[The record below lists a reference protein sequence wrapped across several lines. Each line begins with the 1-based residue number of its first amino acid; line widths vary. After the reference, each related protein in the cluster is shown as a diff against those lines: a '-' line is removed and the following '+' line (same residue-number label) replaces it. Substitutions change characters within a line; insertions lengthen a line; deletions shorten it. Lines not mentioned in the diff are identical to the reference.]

1 MKRDYGRRP
10 TDLESSAWSN
20 ERQDPMV
27 VEAANILVIMSMSM
41 SALPITNTS
50 DVVKASSGSSSSFD
64 AASPNATSSTAIGP
78 NAARPPKKA
87 RSSDLVVDV
96 SDDLPFSDLGLTSG
110 EESSSAWSNYDLES
124 PKDVSFFPPSDVL
137 RSSAKDFRSARE
149 YSLPAAAGR

>member
-10 TDLESSAWSN
+10 TDLESSAWGN
-20 ERQDPMV
+20 ERQDPTV

-41 SALPITNTS
+41 SGLPITISS
-50 DVVKASSGSSSSFD
+50 DVVKASSDSISPSN
-64 AASPNATSSTAIGP
+64 AASPDATTSTAIGS
-78 NAARPPKKA
+78 NAARPPKQA

-137 RSSAKDFRSARE
+137 RSSAKEFRSKRE